1 MDKETIDSLV
11 RRAVFAELDGCDFL
25 SIFEYAE
32 LAREY
37 NGIGPEWLPEKWRA
51 KASDYL
57 ELFAPAA
64 LIHDMR
70 YSRSDGMR
78 HAFNF
83 ANMEFRDNCLKL
95 ANAAYPWYSWKR
107 YRARAVA
114 LILFDFVDCTCGWI
128 AWLDASRKNLTR
140 AETSHKGADGIP
152 APFRPSETPGGS
164 LPLRENSFAVLA
176 LFAAIFLFAGCATAP
191 KAKDVNLKG
200 MYANAATE
208 TVAIGTAK
216 ITMLPESLES
226 FVAHYSEDTAWL
238 RPSEKTHA
246 LDIYMTGTNCTSSA
260 SKVVD
265 AICKAFVEKKTP
277 TTVGQ
282 MSAEVEGAS
291 AAGTTPPEEITQG
304 MK

>member
-11 RRAVFAELDGCDFL
+11 RRAVVAELDGCDFL
-25 SIFEYAE
+25 SIFDYEE

-51 KASDYL
+51 KASDYF

-78 HAFNF
+78 YAFNF

-114 LILFDFVDCTCGWI
+114 LFLFDCVDCTCGWI

-164 LPLRENSFAVLA
+164 LPLRENSLAVLA
-176 LFAAIFLFAGCATAP
+176 LFAAILLFAGCATAP

-291 AAGTTPPEEITQG
+291 AAGTTPPEDSEE
-304 MK
+304 KK

>member
-1 MDKETIDSLV
+1 MKKTLKAMFETGSLHLV
-11 RRAVFAELDGCDFL
+11 VL
-25 SIFEYAE
+25 
-32 LAREY
+32 
-37 NGIGPEWLPEKWRA
+37 
-51 KASDYL
+51 
-57 ELFAPAA
+57 
-64 LIHDMR
+64 
-70 YSRSDGMR
+70 
-78 HAFNF
+78 
-83 ANMEFRDNCLKL
+83 
-95 ANAAYPWYSWKR
+95 
-107 YRARAVA
+107 V
-114 LILFDFVDCTCGWI
+114 ILFCC
-128 AWLDASRKNLTR
+128 
-140 AETSHKGADGIP
+140 
-152 APFRPSETPGGS
+152 
-164 LPLRENSFAVLA
+164 
-176 LFAAIFLFAGCATAP
+176 AILLSGCATAP

-246 LDIYMTGTNCTSSA
+246 LDIYMTGTNCTRSA

-265 AICKAFVEKKTP
+265 AICKAFVDKQTP